1 MKAIDIM
8 TPDVVTVSPETSVY
22 EAARMLLG
30 RRISALPVL
39 NADGRLIGLVS
50 ESDLVRRGELRSEK
64 RSSWWRGL
72 LASDLRQASAFL
84 REHGRRVA
92 DVMSRDVIVANA
104 RSSMRELAELMERHT
119 IKRLPVMEGHR
130 LIGIV
135 SRSDMLRALLAID
148 PTEQPSPDIDDQA
161 IRERLLAALKARHW
175 AGAIVAN
182 VIVESGVVHLWG
194 EAGTTREIDACRAL
208 AETIEGVRRVASHMV
223 VVKTVI

>member
-39 NADGRLIGLVS
+39 NADGRLVGVIS
-50 ESDLVRRGELRSEK
+50 ESDLMRRGELRSEK

-72 LASDLRQASAFL
+72 LTSDLRQASAFL
-84 REHGRRVA
+84 HSNGRRVA
-92 DVMSRDVIVANA
+92 DVMSRDVIVAHA
-104 RSSMRELAELMERHT
+104 RSSMRELAELMERHA
-119 IKRLPVMEGHR
+119 IKRLPVMDGHR

-135 SRSDMLRALLAID
+135 GRSDMLRALLAID
-148 PTEQPSPDIDDQA
+148 PSEQPAPEVDDQA
-161 IRERLLAALKARHW
+161 IRERLLAELKARHW
-175 AGAIVAN
+175 AGAVVAN
-182 VIVESGVVHLWG
+182 VIVEAGVVHLWG
-194 EAGTTREIDACRAL
+194 EAGTRREIDACRAL

-223 VVKTVI
+223 VVKTVL